1 MPLARARRQ
10 GDPVDFS
17 SRRLADVTVVM
28 PVGQIDHPNAQQL
41 QQALAP
47 ILDQAAAEK
56 TPLLLD
62 FTGVEY
68 ISSMGLRVLM
78 VAAKQMRGGSARIA
92 VAALRPVVEEI
103 FEIARFKHVLEVFPS
118 VRAALQAL
126 SAPALALYD
135 AVQ

>member
-1 MPLARARRQ
+1 
-10 GDPVDFS
+10 VDIS
-17 SRRLADVTVVM
+17 SRRLADVVVVM

-47 ILDQAAAEK
+47 ILDQAAASR
-56 TPLLLD
+56 TPLVLD

-78 VAAKQMRGGSARIA
+78 VAAKQMRAGSARIA

-126 SAPALALYD
+126 SAPALAAYE

>member
-1 MPLARARRQ
+1 M
-10 GDPVDFS
+10 DIS
-17 SRRLADVTVVM
+17 SRRLADVTVVI
-28 PVGQIDHPNAQQL
+28 PVGQIDHRNAQQL

-47 ILDQAAAEK
+47 ILDQAAAAS

-78 VAAKQMRGGSARIA
+78 VAAKQMRAGSARIA

-118 VRAALQAL
+118 VRAGLQAL